1 MASGLLI
8 HNTTRDKLSLG
19 KIVVDNRDLLSN
31 LHDNILGHILS
42 FLPAIEAVRT
52 SVLSKR
58 WIHVWRSIT
67 GLRFDDS
74 MLYSGKRMPK
84 EHFIN
89 CVNNTLSHLGDS
101 SFLNFSLSLLRY
113 LYDPSQIS
121 AWIYVI
127 LGRGVRNLHV
137 QYADKVLLS
146 SCSIFNCSSLEHL
159 VLQMSCTLSVPS
171 SSVCLPN
178 LQYLSFSGIRL
189 VSDSSTNSKDLT
201 LSFPV
206 LRVFE
211 ARGCEW
217 SMQNVSIQVPQLQT
231 FSIAFWSSLSNES
244 SRCSINIYAS
254 NLTDFSYEGDLE
266 HEIVLSNPS
275 SILKAS
281 VVIVFDEDRND
292 GMREIIVRTHMLLR
306 QFHKVEKLKL
316 WFYKAPLHAKDAF
329 TDLPAF
335 GRLNYLQ
342 INEVAGKALLNFLH
356 NSPVLKT
363 LVLLQG
369 VSKFDKD
376 LLTSASVPRCFQ
388 SCLKV
393 FQFGGFNVHEHEL
406 SLAKFVM
413 ANAAKLERMTITT
426 AFWLQYSNINMEEV
440 KEQLLSFPKC
450 SASTS
455 LEFAGLKGFLR

>member
-1 MASGLLI
+1 MASGLVI
-8 HNTTRDKLSLG
+8 HDTTRDKFSLG
-19 KIVVDNRDLLSN
+19 KIVIDNKDLLSS

-58 WIHVWRSIT
+58 WIHVWKSIT
-67 GLRFDDS
+67 SLRFDDA
-74 MLYSGKRMPK
+74 MLYSGKRIPK

-89 CVNNTLSHLGDS
+89 FVNNTLFLLSDS
-101 SFLNFSLSLLRY
+101 SIPNFSLGLSRY
-113 LYDPSQIS
+113 LYDPSQIN
-121 AWIYVI
+121 AWISLI
-127 LGRGVRNLHV
+127 LERGVRNLRI

-146 SCSIFNCSSLEHL
+146 SNSLFNCSSLEHL
-159 VLQMSCTLSVPS
+159 VLQMRCTLSVP

-189 VSDSSTNSKDLT
+189 VSDPSTCSKDQT

-206 LRVFE
+206 LKAFE

-217 SMQNVSIQVPQLQT
+217 SMQNVSIEVPQLQT
-231 FSIAFWSSLSNES
+231 FSVAFWNSLSNES
-244 SRCSINIYAS
+244 SRSSINIYAP

-266 HEIVLSNPS
+266 HEVILSSPS
-275 SILKAS
+275 SIISAS
-281 VVIVFDEDRND
+281 VVIVIDEDIND
-292 GMREIIVRTHMLLR
+292 GIQEISTRAHLLLR
-306 QFHKVEKLKL
+306 QFHEVESLKL
-316 WFYKAPLHAKDAF
+316 WFYKVPMHAKDVF
-329 TDLPAF
+329 TNLPAF

-342 INEVAGKALLNFLH
+342 INEVAGEALLNLLH
-356 NSPVLKT
+356 NSPILET
-363 LVLLQG
+363 LVLLHG

-376 LLTSASVPRCFQ
+376 LLTSASVPHCFQ

-406 SLAKFVM
+406 SLVKFAM
-413 ANAAKLERMTITT
+413 ANAAKLEKMIITT
-426 AFWLQYSNINMEEV
+426 AFWLQYSDINMEKV

-450 SASTS
+450 STSAS
-455 LEFAGLKGFLR
+455 LEFADVNGVLR